1 MISYNMGRS
10 DKILTFKSIVMYIP
24 VTIDSLFILIE

>member
-1 MISYNMGRS
+1 MECS

-24 VTIDSLFILIE
+24 TTIDSLFVLIE